1 MGFVNALHEVCM
13 SIMHLS
19 SASGTEL
26 KSDLW
31 ALQPIQQEDSI
42 SSSAPLQM
50 SLPEPQ
56 LDNSQTD
63 CIVPSVNDDGWRHQK
78 ARQQHQW
85 LVVKFGIYIVSI
97 FFSAMS
103 WHLHHPYSQ
112 HLFNVITSIN
122 STSVVN
128 AFHLYTESHIQ
139 WSAPPCD
146 NIHLLRM
153 LQSSEFTGFFQTCG
167 ISISHLQ
174 ALVLVPDTRSLYTQE
189 TCSKFHNLLCGL
201 LRGYSDALSSL
212 MVQWGSMTLSA
223 VISMGEL

>member
-1 MGFVNALHEVCM
+1 
-13 SIMHLS
+13 
-19 SASGTEL
+19 
-26 KSDLW
+26 
-31 ALQPIQQEDSI
+31 
-42 SSSAPLQM
+42 M

-56 LDNSQTD
+56 LNNSQTD

-97 FFSAMS
+97 FFPAMS

-112 HLFNVITSIN
+112 HLFNVITFIN
-122 STSVVN
+122 STSMVN

-212 MVQWGSMTLSA
+212 MVQWGSTTLSTVEFKQKVEA
-223 VISMGEL
+223 TYTYLQPLTYLVYSNLMVTHLATLIHLIFPYVPWLSPAHL